1 MPPSNKEFNDVN
13 ECDYAKEWLDKQKD
27 SSVLYV
33 APGSEAVLSQQEFSK
48 LAHALERSKLPWLGN
63 GSQLQLLPDRFT
75 ERVKSRGIV
84 HGIWVPQVKKPQVMS
99 KYFK

>member
-1 MPPSNKEFNDVN
+1 MPPSNKEFNDAN

-48 LAHALERSKLPWLGN
+48 LAHALERSKLRWLGN
-63 GSQLQLLPDRFT
+63 GSQLQLLLMGSLNESKVEGSFT
-75 ERVKSRGIV
+75 LYGFHRLR
-84 HGIWVPQVKKPQVMS
+84 
-99 KYFK
+99 Y